1 MGGHAPSPWGR
12 VSCLPATRSR
22 SSPSRH
28 GEGQEG
34 GPLAQKAVRLGVGEG
49 QLGGE
54 GWWWLRGGYAAQG
67 REMDEKWGKMGVIS
81 LGEGSNGTKWGHQYC
96 LTKYALFYSVR
107 AVGRLFFISS
117 S

>member
-1 MGGHAPSPWGR
+1 MGGYTPSPWGR
-12 VSCLPATRSR
+12 VSSLQRRAPQPVRLAT
-22 SSPSRH
+22 

-67 REMDEKWGKMGVIS
+67 REMDEKWGKMGVLS
-81 LGEGSNGTKWGHQYC
+81 LREGSDGTKWV
-96 LTKYALFYSVR
+96 TSTA
-107 AVGRLFFISS
+107 
-117 S
+117 

>member
-1 MGGHAPSPWGR
+1 MYGALVPLDVRLLLAPERTPPPMGGHTPSPWGR

-34 GPLAQKAVRLGVGEG
+34 GLLAQKSVRLGVGG
-49 QLGGE
+49 GSNRGE

-67 REMDEKWGKMGVIS
+67 REMDEKWGKIGVLS
-81 LGEGSNGTKWGHQYC
+81 LREGSDGTKWV
-96 LTKYALFYSVR
+96 TSTA
-107 AVGRLFFISS
+107 
-117 S
+117 